1 MDIRLIRSNESVES
15 SQLDVLLLFE
25 DIKVD
30 FNCEILNSI
39 AKDFKSTTSNIE
51 AIKLFKDN
59 KFESLLLVGMG
70 KKSDL
75 DIEKIKNTSANVVK
89 KAKQMDVENISFKNI
104 NDEILDN
111 NEVESFIEGLI
122 LGNYKFDKY
131 KTDKKSS
138 KLNVINIITD
148 RALNTEIENGKLL
161 AEATIIARELV
172 NEPANV
178 IYPETLANKVK
189 ELGKEYGFETEIYDK
204 KQIEDLK
211 MEAFLAVSKG
221 SDKEPR
227 FIVMR
232 YNGDLDSD
240 NKLGLVGKGLTYD
253 SGGYSIKPTAGM
265 VDMKTDMGGAGAVI
279 GAMCAI
285 SKAKLNK
292 NIVAV
297 VAACEN
303 LISGHAYKPG
313 DIINSMGKKT
323 IEITNTDA
331 EGRLTLIDAVYY
343 IINNENASSVVDI
356 ATLTGAAVVALGDT
370 ASAVISNN
378 DDLYTKVEKAS
389 SLSTEKIWRMPTFDE
404 YKKSLKGKEADLN
417 NSPGRNGGCI
427 TAGLFIGE
435 FVGKTPWVHIDI
447 AGTSSSSKDDGYKSK
462 GATGE
467 GARTLYNLAKI
478 Y

>member
-211 MEAFLAVSKG
+211 ME
-221 SDKEPR
+221 
-227 FIVMR
+227 
-232 YNGDLDSD
+232 
-240 NKLGLVGKGLTYD
+240 
-253 SGGYSIKPTAGM
+253 
-265 VDMKTDMGGAGAVI
+265 
-279 GAMCAI
+279 
-285 SKAKLNK
+285 
-292 NIVAV
+292 
-297 VAACEN
+297 
-303 LISGHAYKPG
+303 
-313 DIINSMGKKT
+313 
-323 IEITNTDA
+323 
-331 EGRLTLIDAVYY
+331 
-343 IINNENASSVVDI
+343 
-356 ATLTGAAVVALGDT
+356 
-370 ASAVISNN
+370 
-378 DDLYTKVEKAS
+378 
-389 SLSTEKIWRMPTFDE
+389 
-404 YKKSLKGKEADLN
+404 
-417 NSPGRNGGCI
+417 
-427 TAGLFIGE
+427 
-435 FVGKTPWVHIDI
+435 
-447 AGTSSSSKDDGYKSK
+447 
-462 GATGE
+462 
-467 GARTLYNLAKI
+467 
-478 Y
+478 